1 MASPDLIGRQACHAL
16 RVIKQPWR
24 KYSRHVEFES
34 SFQSATLMRLHA
46 AFTFTQPVKTGQ
58 PQKDHRGQTS
68 SAIVTTKIWELKFP
82 ASNLC
87 AKKGPAYAGPRQE
100 KRTLLF
106 VVIHRIGFSSA
117 NVAAG
122 TILLAI

>member
-1 MASPDLIGRQACHAL
+1 MMASPDLIGRQACHAL

-58 PQKDHRGQTS
+58 PREMNPGNRPLPIPYKIT
-68 SAIVTTKIWELKFP
+68 AIKVLT
-82 ASNLC
+82 
-87 AKKGPAYAGPRQE
+87 G
-100 KRTLLF
+100 
-106 VVIHRIGFSSA
+106 
-117 NVAAG
+117 
-122 TILLAI
+122 